1 MTDQYKTILV
11 AMDGSDQAEKAFEE
25 ALAIGRRNDA
35 VLYLTWII
43 NDVELSTSAYAFSKL
58 MQEEQN
64 HVAKVMKEK
73 VHTAKQ
79 NGIKEVHTITDIG
92 NPKKIIAEEIPKE
105 YGIDLIVM
113 GSTGKGALAKVLVGS
128 TTAYVVNHAPCNI
141 MVVK

>member
-128 TTAYVVNHAPCNI
+128 TTAYVRRGHHY
-141 MVVK
+141 

>member
-11 AMDGSDQAEKAFEE
+11 ALDGSDQSEKAFDE
-25 ALAIGRRNDA
+25 ALAIGRRNKA
-35 VLYLTWII
+35 ILYVTWII

-58 MQEEQN
+58 LQEEQT
-64 HVAKVMKEK
+64 HVAKYLEQK

-79 NGIKEVHTITDIG
+79 NGIEEVHTIVDIG
-92 NPKKIIAEEIPKE
+92 NPKKIIAQDIPKD

-113 GSTGKGALAKVLVGS
+113 GSTGKGAIAKVLVGS
-128 TTAYVVNHAPCNI
+128 TTAYVVNQAPCNV